1 MIRSTAMVVLILSI
15 LMPLQV
21 MAEALLSVSPC
32 PMEMKMG
39 DTDSNETM
47 SCCPDKTQ
55 LSNANPCKTA
65 KTCHLCK
72 TPGQVYLPATTIFTS
87 ITDLSLLPKP
97 PLPQPAEMN
106 PASIWRPPSFS

>member
-1 MIRSTAMVVLILSI
+1 MVVLILSI

-21 MAEALLSVSPC
+21 MAEALLSTSPC

-39 DTDSNETM
+39 DTDSDETM
-47 SCCPDKTQ
+47 PCCPDKAE
-55 LSNANPCKTA
+55 LSNPSSCKAT

-72 TPGQVYLPATTIFTS
+72 TPGQIYLTATTIFASLTN
-87 ITDLSLLPKP
+87 LSLLAKP
-97 PLPQPAEMN
+97 PLSHPAEMY

>member
-1 MIRSTAMVVLILSI
+1 MTRSTAMVVLILSI

-39 DTDSNETM
+39 DMDSNETM
-47 SCCPDKTQ
+47 PCCPDKTK
-55 LSNANPCKTA
+55 LSSPNSCKTA

-72 TPGQVYLPATTIFTS
+72 TPGQIYLPATTVFTS
-87 ITDLSLLPKP
+87 VTDLSLLPKLPFP
-97 PLPQPAEMN
+97 PPAEMN